1 MSTRPLRDPE
11 GAGAGEAEV
20 AAWLEANPDFFERQ
34 PLLLARLRL
43 PDPRGSAQ
51 TVSLVERQVELLREQ
66 NRQFERKLADFIAV
80 ARANDALHVKV
91 LALARRLAA
100 ARSRAA
106 AIAAIEASLREDFGV
121 AQSVLVLAGTQ
132 DGDGDARFLRLA
144 SPDAAELRSFETLFA
159 AGRPRCGQL
168 RDSQRDFLFGPG
180 SAAEVGS
187 VALVPLGPQGRL
199 GLLACA
205 SPDAERFNPTMS
217 TDFLARIGEL
227 ITAALT
233 AS

>member
-1 MSTRPLRDPE
+1 MSTRPLRDLE
-11 GAGAGEAEV
+11 GATTGEAEI
-20 AAWLEANPDFFERQ
+20 AAWLEANPDFFDRQ
-34 PLLLARLRL
+34 PQLLARLRL
-43 PDPRGSAQ
+43 PDPRGGTQ
-51 TVSLVERQVELLREQ
+51 TVSLVERQLELLREQ
-66 NRQFERKLADFIAV
+66 NRKLERKLADFIAV

-106 AIAAIEASLREDFGV
+106 AIAALEASLREDFGI
-121 AQSVLVLAGTQ
+121 AQSVLVLAGT
-132 DGDGDARFLRLA
+132 GAADGDARFLRHVG
-144 SPDAAELRSFETLFA
+144 PDAPELRSFETLFA

-187 VALVPLGPQGRL
+187 VALVPLGPPGQP

-233 AS
+233 TN